1 MRIGNRQN
9 DVKTV
14 QNEEILRAVGLAHRE
29 SGARRGADFLGFA
42 TQGGNDRS
50 TRELGKLG

>member
-42 TQGGNDRS
+42 AQGGNDRS